1 MSVSHWWGA
10 MEQKRVLIVDD
21 DKLFRIIGT
30 SFLKRKSFLLDFAQS
45 GSEALEKTRSVKP
58 DLVLLDYEMKDM
70 TGCEVCHKLKSDQ
83 GTQHIPVIILSSAT
97 ADDSREKC
105 LAAGCS
111 AFLLKPIRR
120 EDLINVVEETLNV
133 AQRSFARAS
142 VSIPAIVRIHNRE
155 DEAVVRSLSITGASI
170 VMADPPQP
178 GGQFEVLF
186 TTLGLL
192 IEKPIQVEVVWVGQK
207 SQKDGTGVG
216 VKFLEVGYLENELL
230 TRYVMKK
237 LQQVETCA

>member
-1 MSVSHWWGA
+1 

-30 SFLKRKSFLLDFAQS
+30 SFLNRKSFLLDFAQS
-45 GSEALEKTRSVKP
+45 GSEALEKARSFKP

-70 TGCEVCHKLKSDQ
+70 TGCEVCHQLKSDQ
-83 GTQHIPVIILSSAT
+83 GTQHIPIIILSSAT
-97 ADDSREKC
+97 SDDSREKC

-142 VSIPAIVRIHNRE
+142 VTFSAIVRINDFE
-155 DEAVVRSLSITGASI
+155 KNAAIRSLSVAGASI
-170 VMADPPQP
+170 IMGDPPRP
-178 GGQFEVLF
+178 GDQFEVLF
-186 TTLGLL
+186 TTSELRLDTPILG
-192 IEKPIQVEVVWVGQK
+192 EVVWIGK
-207 SQKDGTGVG
+207 ESEKGEIGVG
-216 VKFLEVGYLENELL
+216 VKFIEIGYLERELL

-237 LQQVETCA
+237 LQQIETCA